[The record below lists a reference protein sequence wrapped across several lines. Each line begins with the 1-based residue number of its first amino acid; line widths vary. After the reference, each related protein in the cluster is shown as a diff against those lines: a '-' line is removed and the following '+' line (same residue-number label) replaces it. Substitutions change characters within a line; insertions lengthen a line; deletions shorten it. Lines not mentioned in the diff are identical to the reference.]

1 MKASEEMSGKQPE
14 SLWIVVKVESG
25 IPVTVEAYRDRR
37 SAEMQEQAWR
47 ERMNPDNDESG
58 VFEVQMGQPY
68 EVIR

>member
-25 IPVTVEAYRDRR
+25 IPVTVEAYRDRL

-47 ERMNPDNDESG
+47 ERMNPDNDETE

>member
-1 MKASEEMSGKQPE
+1 MSRRVPINQPE
-14 SLWIVVKVESG
+14 PLWIVVKVESG
-25 IPVTVEAYRDRR
+25 IPVTVEAYRDRL

-47 ERMNPDNDESG
+47 ERMNPDNDETE